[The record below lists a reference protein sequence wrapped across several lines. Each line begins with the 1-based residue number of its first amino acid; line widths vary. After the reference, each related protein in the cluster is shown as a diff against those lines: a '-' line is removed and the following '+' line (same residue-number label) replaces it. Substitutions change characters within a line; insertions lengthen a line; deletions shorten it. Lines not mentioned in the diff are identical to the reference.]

1 MIAAVVIVRHA
12 VNVSA
17 PNAMKATARAMSCGM
32 DQCVVK
38 PLKPKQ
44 PTHYQTTIKQLSNNY
59 QRQKNKTKKHF
70 LMLF

>member
-1 MIAAVVIVRHA
+1 MIAAAVIVRHA

-17 PNAMKATARAMSCGM
+17 PNAMKATAHAMSCGM

-38 PLKPKQ
+38 PLNPLS
-44 PTHYQTTIKQLSNNY
+44 THYQPTINLSNTK
-59 QRQKNKTKKHF
+59 KNKTKNIF